1 MCGGTF
7 WLRGNFLWTV
17 EGRLGWGGGG
27 WGEEVYLCGWDG
39 LTFMGGWKW
48 VG

>member
-17 EGRLGWGGGG
+17 EGRLGWGRGVRRYICVGGMG
-27 WGEEVYLCGWDG
+27 SHLWVDG
-39 LTFMGGWKW
+39 NG
-48 VG
+48 

>member
-27 WGEEVYLCGWDG
+27 EEVYLCGWDG

>member
-1 MCGGTF
+1 MEVHFGYVGIF
-7 WLRGNFLWTV
+7 YGQLKV
-17 EGRLGWGGGG
+17 GWGGGG